1 MKPTRIQRLY
11 DHRLVQLVRQT
22 RDSSIATRLGIPRS
36 TVAGWL
42 RRAPSSVTTTG
53 TAEASMAELRARV
66 ARLEKR
72 AELLRAVLRILFALL
87 RIVKPDLSRLRIPAA
102 DKAEL
107 LRAIHRTQGVLGL
120 QRVLGLVGLSASRL
134 RAWRQAE
141 QGCLLADQSSCPASS
156 PTRLTP
162 DEVSAVREMVTSP
175 DLRHVPT
182 GRLAL
187 LAQRQGAVFASP
199 TTWYRIVRERGW
211 RRPRLR
217 VHPPQPKLG
226 IRATRPNEVWHID
239 TTLIRL
245 LGHSRVYLHAVID
258 NYSRRILAWHLADRF
273 DPANSVAVLV
283 EAGKAVEMGAPSPT
297 LLADA
302 GVENKNKAVDE
313 LIASGLLKRV
323 LAQTEIHFSNS
334 LIEAWWRILKHQWL
348 FLHALDSATKVR
360 SLVALYVNE
369 HNMKLPHSAFDGQT
383 PDEMFFGT
391 GEGVPDALAMGR
403 AAARRTRLEVNRAQH
418 CAVCA

>member
-1 MKPTRIQRLY
+1 MKSKRIQRIY
-11 DHRLVQLVRQT
+11 DHRLVELVQQT
-22 RDSSIATRLGIPRS
+22 GDPSIATRLGIPRS

-42 RRAPSSVTTTG
+42 RRAPSPVTTAG
-53 TAEASMAELRARV
+53 TADDSMAELRAKV
-66 ARLEKR
+66 ARLEER
-72 AELLRAVLRILFALL
+72 NERLSAVLRSLFALL
-87 RIVKPDLSRLRIPAA
+87 RILKPDRAHLRVPAP
-102 DKAEL
+102 DKARL
-107 LRAIHRTQGVLGL
+107 LRAILRTQDILGL
-120 QRVLGLVGLSASRL
+120 RRILAVVGLSASRL

-141 QGCLLADQSSCPASS
+141 RGCLLADQSSCPSSS

-187 LAQRQGAVFASP
+187 LAQRMGTVFASP
-199 TTWYRIVRERGW
+199 TTWCRLVRERGW

-217 VHPPQPKLG
+217 VHPAQQKVG
-226 IRATRPNEVWHID
+226 IRASRPNEIWHID

-245 LGHSRVYLHAVID
+245 LDNTHVYLHAVID
-258 NYSRRILAWHLADRF
+258 NYSRRILAWRLADRF
-273 DPANSVAVLV
+273 DPSSSVEVLV
-283 EAGKAVEMGAPSPT
+283 EAGKAVEAGAPAPT

-313 LIASGLLKRV
+313 LIASGRLKRV
-323 LAQTEIHFSNS
+323 LDQTELQFANS
-334 LIEAWWRILKHQWL
+334 RIEAWWRILKHQWL

-360 SLVALYVNE
+360 SLVAFYVTE
-369 HNMKLPHSAFDGQT
+369 HNSRLPHSAFRGQT

-391 GEGVPDALAMGR
+391 GESVPDALVTAR
-403 AAARRTRLEVNRAQH
+403 AAARRTRL
-418 CAVCA
+418 